1 MHIASVALPE
11 AYTLAV
17 AVAAAITGYVETRRH
32 PEISSWIAY
41 GIALAAAF
49 IPSLALV
56 LATGE
61 TPLRRGVLIVASAAT
76 VVFGAVRRQ
85 QAPVVVGGVVLAI
98 AALHEL
104 AVVSTAAL
112 LWTVMAIVG
121 AALVGLG
128 ANYEKRRRDLQRL
141 RGALGRLR

>member
-1 MHIASVALPE
+1 
-11 AYTLAV
+11 
-17 AVAAAITGYVETRRH
+17 
-32 PEISSWIAY
+32 
-41 GIALAAAF
+41 
-49 IPSLALV
+49 
-56 LATGE
+56 
-61 TPLRRGVLIVASAAT
+61 VLIVASAAT